1 MRIVVIIQVP
11 EMELSNRMK
20 LRLSLITAA
29 LLPLLS
35 APAFAEDTD
44 LEKILVTGDFQ
55 KESIQT
61 LSASAS
67 LFSQQEINDRGAN
80 FLDEMLASAANVNF
94 SSGASRGRFIQIRGV
109 GLRSQFVDP
118 INPSVG
124 LVIDGINYSGLGGSS
139 LLFDVNQIEIYR
151 GPQGTRFGADGLGG
165 MIQMESADPTF
176 DPSVKVQLGAGNY
189 NSYEAGIAAGIGIT
203 DSTAVRASIYQRE
216 SDGFM
221 DNEYLGKPTQQQDE
235 MISRFKLH
243 SQLSDH
249 LRTELS
255 VHYIDINNGYD
266 AFTLDNSRNSVADSP
281 GQDNQESIAVGLANI
296 YTGFDLFDVSLNL
309 SGIDSELLYSFD
321 EDWVCNDTSK
331 PKLCGAGLHEQS
343 YSYKDAYYRDRKD
356 KTAEL
361 QFNGKAQDWITG
373 IYYQNRNVGL
383 DRQRI
388 ENSDLAL
395 FNSTYEVSNVAVY
408 GQLATPINAKT
419 TLITGLRVEEHSSD
433 YSDSNGFIVSSDDV
447 MVGGKV
453 ALEYQVIDRTMIY
466 TSITRGYKA
475 GGINSEALAKAQE
488 FGLGADFFQQHTT
501 FDPEYLWN
509 AEFGVKGSSLD
520 DKFVLRLAAFYMY
533 REDMQLKSWLVEGQ
547 NFTSYFDNAGSGEN
561 YGLEIEGSYQL
572 TDDLFFTGSVGY
584 LDTKI
589 NDYVARTSL
598 YSPPLDQ
605 DGREQAQAP
614 KYQYAFTAR
623 YNFTDELF
631 ATVGIEGKDDYY
643 FSDSHNS
650 QAPNVNLVNFT
661 AGYEAD
667 QWSIRAWARNVFDE
681 EAPTRGF
688 EFANDPRDG
697 WVTHTYTQ
705 QGEPMVAGVTFIYE
719 L

>member
-1 MRIVVIIQVP
+1 MQVP

-29 LLPLLS
+29 LLPLVS
-35 APAFAEDTD
+35 APAFADDSE

-67 LFSQQEINDRGAN
+67 LFSDREINERGAS

-94 SSGASRGRFIQIRGV
+94 TSGASRGRYIQIRGV

-139 LLFDVNQIEIYR
+139 LLFDVNQVEIYR
-151 GPQGTRFGADGLGG
+151 GPQGTRFGADGMAG
-165 MIQMESADPTF
+165 MIQMESADPSF
-176 DPSVKVQLGAGNY
+176 EPSLKLQLGAGNY
-189 NSYEAGIAAGIGIT
+189 NSYEAGVAAGIGIT

-216 SDGFM
+216 SDGYQ
-221 DNEYLGKPTQQQDE
+221 DNLYLDKATQQQDE
-235 MISRFKLH
+235 MVGRFKLH
-243 SQLSDH
+243 SQLTDH
-249 LRTELS
+249 LRSELS

-266 AFTLDNSRNSVADSP
+266 AFTLDNSRNSVADEP

-296 YTGFDLFDVSLNL
+296 YTGFDWFDVSLNL
-309 SGIDSELLYSFD
+309 SGIDSELVYSFD
-321 EDWVCNDTSK
+321 EDWVCNDINQ
-331 PKLCGAGLHEQS
+331 PQLCAAGLHS
-343 YSYKDAYYRDRKD
+343 DGYSSTDAYFRDRQD
-356 KTAEL
+356 QAAEL
-361 QFNGKAQDWITG
+361 QFNGKGGNWVVG
-373 IYYQNRNVGL
+373 LYYQ
-383 DRQRI
+383 DREVDLERQYTWLANPFASNYQTS
-388 ENSDLAL
+388 NSAI
-395 FNSTYEVSNVAVY
+395 Y
-408 GQLATPINAKT
+408 GQLATPIGNKT
-419 TLITGLRVEEHSSD
+419 TLITGLRVEQYQGD
-433 YSDSNGFIVSSDDV
+433 YTDNNGFIEETDDV
-447 MVGGKV
+447 MVGGKL

-466 TSITRGYKA
+466 TSLTRGYKA
-475 GGINSEALAKAQE
+475 GGINSEALAKAKDD
-488 FGLGADFFQQHTT
+488 GLNLDADFFQNHVS
-501 FDPEYLWN
+501 FAPEYLWSG
-509 AEFGVKGSSLD
+509 EFGVKGSSLD

-533 REDMQLKSWLVEGQ
+533 REDMQLKAWKVEDQ
-547 NFTSYFDNAGSGEN
+547 KFTGYVDNASSGEN

-572 TDDLFFTGSVGY
+572 TDDLVFSGSAGY

-589 NDYVARTSL
+589 NDFVAQSG
-598 YSPPLDQ
+598 LDQ
-605 DGREQAQAP
+605 DGREQSQAP

-623 YNFTDELF
+623 YNFTDELY

-650 QAPNVNLVNFT
+650 QAPSVNLVNFS

-681 EAPTRGF
+681 EVPTRGF
-688 EFANDPRDG
+688 EFGNDPRDG
-697 WVTHTYTQ
+697 YATHTYTQ
-705 QGEPMVAGVTFIYE
+705 LGEPMVAGVTFIYE

>member
-1 MRIVVIIQVP
+1 MQVP

-29 LLPLLS
+29 LLPLVS
-35 APAFAEDTD
+35 APAFADDSE

-67 LFSQQEINDRGAN
+67 LFSDREINERGAS

-94 SSGASRGRFIQIRGV
+94 TSGASRGRYIQIRGV

-139 LLFDVNQIEIYR
+139 LLFDVNQVEIYR
-151 GPQGTRFGADGLGG
+151 GPQGTRFGADGMAG
-165 MIQMESADPTF
+165 MIQMESADPSF
-176 DPSVKVQLGAGNY
+176 EPSLKLQLGAGNY
-189 NSYEAGIAAGIGIT
+189 NSYEAGVAAGIGIT

-216 SDGFM
+216 SDGYQ
-221 DNEYLGKPTQQQDE
+221 DNLYLDKATQQQDE
-235 MISRFKLH
+235 MVGRFKLH
-243 SQLSDH
+243 SQLTDH
-249 LRTELS
+249 FRSELS

-266 AFTLDNSRNSVADSP
+266 AFTLDNSRNSVADEP

-296 YTGFDLFDVSLNL
+296 YTGFDWFDVSLNL
-309 SGIDSELLYSFD
+309 SGIDSELVYSFD
-321 EDWVCNDTSK
+321 EDWVCNDINQ
-331 PKLCGAGLHEQS
+331 PQLCAAGLHS
-343 YSYKDAYYRDRKD
+343 DGYSSTDAYFRDRQD
-356 KTAEL
+356 QAAEL
-361 QFNGKAQDWITG
+361 QFNGKGGNWVVG
-373 IYYQNRNVGL
+373 LYYQ
-383 DRQRI
+383 DREVDLERQYTWLANPFASNYQTS
-388 ENSDLAL
+388 NSAI
-395 FNSTYEVSNVAVY
+395 Y
-408 GQLATPINAKT
+408 GQLATPIGNKT
-419 TLITGLRVEEHSSD
+419 TLITGLRVEQYQGD
-433 YSDSNGFIVSSDDV
+433 YTDNNGFIEETDDV
-447 MVGGKV
+447 MVGGKL

-466 TSITRGYKA
+466 TSLTRGYKA
-475 GGINSEALAKAQE
+475 GGINSEALAKAKDD
-488 FGLGADFFQQHTT
+488 GLNLDADFFQNHVS
-501 FDPEYLWN
+501 FAPEYLWSG
-509 AEFGVKGSSLD
+509 EFGVKGSSLD

-533 REDMQLKSWLVEGQ
+533 REDMQLKAWKVEDQ
-547 NFTSYFDNAGSGEN
+547 KFTGYVDNASSGEN

-572 TDDLFFTGSVGY
+572 TDDLVFSGSAGY

-589 NDYVARTSL
+589 NDFVAQSG
-598 YSPPLDQ
+598 LDQ
-605 DGREQAQAP
+605 DGREQSQAP

-623 YNFTDELF
+623 YNFTDELY

-650 QAPNVNLVNFT
+650 QAPSVNLVNFS

-681 EAPTRGF
+681 EVPTRGF
-688 EFANDPRDG
+688 EFGNDPRDG
-697 WVTHTYTQ
+697 YATHTYTQ
-705 QGEPMVAGVTFIYE
+705 LGEPMVAGVTFIYE